1 VVLFTAL
8 IGPHFVEWTSY
19 RETFEREASA
29 YIGRPVTVNGKASVR
44 LLPTP
49 VLSFTDIH
57 IGAAEN
63 PDVEMERFHAEV
75 ELAPLLKGEVKIIQ
89 MAVERPRIYVDIAGL
104 SENRGLFA
112 AEWRLDPDRISLGR
126 LEITEGSAVITDSA
140 SGRTWQADAIDAE
153 LEASTLIG
161 PGRVTADMMLN
172 GEPMSVRAGFGRFTN
187 FSTVAMNLWVTSP
200 EYPVTLSTD
209 GTLNFSAETPPSY
222 EGIATVEG
230 IQSDEGGAPRPPW
243 ADFRASGP
251 FSLTT
256 ADLTVE
262 EMQISYGAMERPL
275 IVEASGQIFFG
286 ETPRFDL
293 VLGAR
298 QIDLD
303 RTLGGG
309 EEGSLAIGSA
319 LASLV
324 DLLPRAAPPP
334 LPGVLRLEAQGVVV
348 GGSVVQAVGA
358 DLVTAGDSWVVED
371 FAALLPGD
379 TRVDLEGTLGLSA
392 DAAFTGR
399 ARMTSKRPAAFATW
413 WRGSVGSARAIGE
426 FSVEAG
432 LDVAPGIQRLSDLV
446 VTTANGTIEGS
457 VALRRFAQSGDL
469 FADIGLR
476 AARADLAEARALAEL
491 LVGRAV
497 VPGRIDQMN
506 LSLSADVLTAGG
518 VEARSV
524 ALEGGLEG
532 GVLNLTRLNVGDLA
546 GAGINARGSIRDP
559 FGPDRSGRIDAAV
572 EAEDIGGAA
581 RFLLSVLPESPAVR
595 RFAAAAPVLSPVSA
609 TIVAEAGAE
618 GEKVSLELNGRFA
631 DTHLTLRAEGSG
643 SLAAPETLKGTLSMQ
658 ALGGDSTKV
667 LQQLGFDILPVK
679 SPPLRIA
686 ADFDGELA
694 SGGALKMEGSVAGID
709 LGYDGTT
716 AISDGSLVLEG
727 GFSAESVDIDQ
738 ALLLAGVAVPGIGEG
753 HSASAAGDLRYSDGK
768 LDLALSDA
776 AFNGEPVGG
785 SLALDVSDGVRLTG
799 DLELGRASLPVLAGF
814 GVGTVPGV
822 ERFSF
827 TDTPFAETL
836 PANVSLDVALSAA
849 ELDLGAPIGAADAK
863 LDFMLEGDRLE
874 IDLAE
879 SAFAGG
885 TLKGS
890 IGATMSGGQADVSF
904 SAALEGAA
912 LQALVWERVGLP
924 VASGTLD
931 VSFEATGRGR
941 SLAGIVA
948 TLGGSG
954 SFAVADG
961 RLNALNAGAL
971 NAVMQAAEGEADP
984 DEDAAR
990 ETFATLFGSGALAFG
1005 GATGSFSIEN
1015 GAIGVP
1021 TVSLAAGGTKV
1032 LADARIDLNTLRL
1045 DSDWTVRIE
1054 EGGPEEA
1061 NPYVPV
1067 SFRGPILRPVREVD
1081 LNPLLDLMRSRF
1093 LERKLEEL
1101 EELQRRRDEAERR
1114 AAEEEAAREAEAT
1127 ARQAAAEADLTTGAA
1142 EARAVPAPE
1151 PASETAPRPARRPD
1165 PAMPMQLL
1173 PVQ

>member
-1 VVLFTAL
+1 MVLFTAL

-19 RETFEREASA
+19 RETFEREATA
-29 YIGRPVTVNGKASVR
+29 YVGRPVTVNGKASVR

-63 PDVEMERFHAEV
+63 PDVVMERFHAEV

-126 LEITEGSAVITDSA
+126 LEITGGSAVIADSA
-140 SGRTWQADAIDAE
+140 NGRTWRAGAIDAV
-153 LEASTLIG
+153 LEASTLVG
-161 PGRVTADMMLN
+161 PGRVTADMTLS
-172 GEPMSVRAGFGRFTN
+172 GEPLSVRASFGRITSFN
-187 FSTVAMNLWVTSP
+187 TVAMNLWVTSP
-200 EYPVTLSTD
+200 GYPVTLSTD
-209 GTLNFSAETPPSY
+209 GTLHFSAEAPPSY
-222 EGIATVEG
+222 EGVARVNG
-230 IQSDEGGAPRPPW
+230 IQPDNQDAPRPPW
-243 ADFRASGP
+243 ADFGASGA
-251 FSLTT
+251 FALTT

-275 IVEASGQIFFG
+275 IVEASGQLFFG
-286 ETPRFDL
+286 EAPRFDL
-293 VLGAR
+293 TLGAR

-303 RTLGGG
+303 RTLAGG
-309 EEGSLAIGSA
+309 EEGAFAIGSA

-358 DLVTAGDSWVVED
+358 DLVTAGDAWVVED

-379 TRVDLEGTLGLSA
+379 TRIDLSGTLGLA
-392 DAAFTGR
+392 DAATFKGR
-399 ARMTSKRPAAFATW
+399 ARMSSSRPAAFAAW
-413 WRGSVGSARAIGE
+413 WRGAVGSAREIGA
-426 FSVEAG
+426 FSLEAE
-432 LDVAPGIQRLSDLV
+432 LDLAPGTQRLSNLV
-446 VTTANGTIEGS
+446 ASTANGTIEGS
-457 VALRRFAQSGDL
+457 VELRRFAQSGDL
-469 FADIGLR
+469 FADIGLS

-491 LVGRAV
+491 LVGKALA
-497 VPGRIDQMN
+497 PGRIDQAT
-506 LSLSADVLTAGG
+506 LSLTADVLTAGG
-518 VEARSV
+518 IEARSV
-524 ALEGGLEG
+524 AIEGGLEG
-532 GVLNLTRLNVGDLA
+532 GVLNLARLNVEDLA
-546 GAGINARGSIRDP
+546 GARIDARGSIRDP
-559 FGPDRSGRIDAAV
+559 FGPGRSGRMDAAV

-609 TIVAEAGAE
+609 NLAAEAGAE
-618 GEKVSLELNGRFA
+618 GERVSIELTGRFA

-643 SLAAPETLKGTLSMQ
+643 SLAAPETLQGTLGMQ
-658 ALGGDSTKV
+658 AVGGDSAKV
-667 LQQLGFDILPVK
+667 LQQLGFDILPVS

-686 ADFDGELA
+686 ADFEGALA
-694 SGGALKMEGSVAGID
+694 SAGMLKVEGSVAGID
-709 LGYDGTT
+709 LSYNGET
-716 AISDGSLVLEG
+716 AIGDGGLVFDG
-727 GFSAESVDIDQ
+727 GFTAESADIDQ
-738 ALLLAGVAVPGIGEG
+738 ALLLAGIAVPGIGEG
-753 HSASAAGDLRYSDGK
+753 HSASADGELRYADGK
-768 LDLALSDA
+768 LSLAFAEA
-776 AFNGEPVGG
+776 AFNGGPVGG
-785 SLALDVSDGVRLTG
+785 SLTLDVSDGVRLTG
-799 DLELGRASLPVLAGF
+799 DLDLGAASLPVLAGF

-827 TDTPFAETL
+827 SDTPFAETL
-836 PANVSLDVALSAA
+836 PANVSLDVTLRAA
-849 ELDLGAPIGAADAK
+849 ELDLGAPIQAKDAT
-863 LDFMLEGDRLE
+863 LGFMLEGDRLE
-874 IDLAE
+874 LDLAE

-890 IGATMSGGQADVSF
+890 LGATMRDGQADVTF
-904 SAALEGAA
+904 SAALGGAA

-941 SLAGIVA
+941 SMAGIVA
-948 TLGGSG
+948 TLSGSG
-954 SFAVADG
+954 SFAVHDG
-961 RLNALNAGAL
+961 RLNALNSGAL
-971 NAVMQAAEGEADP
+971 SAVMAAAEEDLEP
-984 DEDAAR
+984 DDESAR
-990 ETFATLFGSGALAFG
+990 ETFATLFGSGAMPFG

-1045 DSDWTVRIE
+1045 DSGWTVRIE
-1054 EGGPEEA
+1054 GGGVEEA
-1061 NPYVPV
+1061 NPYVSV

-1081 LNPLLDLMRSRF
+1081 LNPLLDLMRGRF
-1093 LERKLEEL
+1093 LERKLQEL
-1101 EELQRRRDEAERR
+1101 EELQRLRDEAERR
-1114 AAEEEAAREAEAT
+1114 AAEEEAAREAAEA
-1127 ARQAAAEADLTTGAA
+1127 ARQAAAEAELTTGAT
-1142 EARAVPAPE
+1142 EARAEPAP
-1151 PASETAPRPARRPD
+1151 ASDAAPRPRRPG